1 MARIPRAILDEMIAH
16 AREDPANEACGI
28 VHARDGVPIAVH
40 RLRNVGGEGRQ
51 PSPFRYLMD
60 PLQFM
65 RLEQQRDATGETLF
79 AMYHSH
85 IQSEARPSRTDERQA
100 FFPPATNPE
109 DYDREPAYPGIYY
122 ILVSLT
128 QEPTIRAWRVS
139 RRSDPTSDR
148 PQVDEEAIEV
158 V

>member
-1 MARIPRAILDEMIAH
+1 MARIRRALVDEMIAH
-16 AREDPANEACGI
+16 AREDPANEVCGI

-40 RLRNVGGEGRQ
+40 RLSNVGGDGRT

-65 RLEQQRDATGETLF
+65 RLEQQRDASGETLF

-109 DYDREPAYPGIYY
+109 DYDKDPAYPGTFY

-139 RRSDPTSDR
+139 RRNDPASDR
-148 PQVDEEAIEV
+148 PQVDEEPIEV